1 MKSYPAFMTRLNR
14 YTAYVSGGIV
24 FAASILAVMESVMRN
39 GFASPTTWSL
49 NLTSG
54 VFIWAAFLGSS
65 WAFQELGH
73 VCVDLV
79 RDVVDNH
86 SKSENRMPRRV
97 MSLIGYG
104 ISFVVIVALLYGGW
118 KLCVRS
124 IDLGQLAPYNFHF
137 PLIIS
142 YSAIV
147 VGSVLMLLTI
157 FFIIV
162 DLAKG
167 GEKYL

>member
-1 MKSYPAFMTRLNR
+1 MKSYPMFMTRINR

-24 FAASILAVMESVMRN
+24 FAASCLAVMESIMRN

-54 VFIWAAFLGSS
+54 IFIWAAFLGSS

-79 RDVVDNH
+79 RDVVDNRT
-86 SKSENRMPRRV
+86 KSENRMPRRI

-104 ISFVVIVALLYGGW
+104 ISFVVVVVLLYGGW
-118 KLCVRS
+118 KLCERALT
-124 IDLGQLAPYNFHF
+124 LGQLAPYNFKF

-147 VGSVLMLLTI
+147 VGSVFMAMTV

-162 DLAKG
+162 DIVKG
-167 GEKYL
+167 GDKYL